1 MNLSAMKGYY
11 YSSSTL
17 PEGVG
22 AGGCV
27 CAVSFLIKS
36 LTWAGHSLGLAHISS
51 FTLLSCFLQTS

>member
-1 MNLSAMKGYY
+1 MNLSVMKGYY

-17 PEGVG
+17 PGGVG
-22 AGGCV
+22 GGCV

-36 LTWAGHSLGLAHISS
+36 LTWARHSLGLALISS